1 MRLSAGG
8 GFLAALVGLL
18 GCARM
23 EPPPGG
29 PPDRAPPH
37 LLTVSPDSGA
47 VLPKFGGAVEFRF
60 DEVISEGGVASQGLG
75 TGDLER
81 LVLLSPST
89 RVPKVRWRRNR
100 LTVAPA
106 EGWKPNRIYR
116 VELLP
121 GITDLRRNRS
131 DTGAVLTFSTGAA
144 APTTTLTG
152 VVVDWTTRRPAIAA
166 LVEAVLLPDS
176 LPYRTLA
183 DSSGKFKFGPLP
195 QGDYIVYGILDQNR
209 DLQRGNREAYD
220 SAKIAAAA
228 TDAGEL
234 WAFVHDTTPVRIDTV
249 AAIDSVSASIRLSQM
264 LDPKQALSA
273 AAVRLRHLPDSS
285 AVAVTSL
292 LPQALDDSLYRRAAP
307 DTARR
312 DTVVTP
318 PPPAPRPGPAPV
330 AVRPELT
337 SRPPLFDQLIMRV
350 AAPWKPGDRFAVEIR
365 GLRNVT
371 GTIADV
377 RGILII
383 PEPKPALADSL
394 KKLPFPIPVPRK
406 PKP

>member
-1 MRLSAGG
+1 MRLSASG
-8 GFLAALVGLL
+8 GFLAALGLL
-18 GCARM
+18 SGCARM

-47 VLPKFGGAVEFRF
+47 VLPKFHGAVEFRF
-60 DEVISEGGVASQGLG
+60 DEVISEGGVANQGLG

-89 RVPKVRWRRNR
+89 RVPKVRWRRDR
-100 LTVAPA
+100 VTVAPA

-116 VELLP
+116 IELLP

-131 DTGAVLTFSTGAA
+131 DTGAVLTFSTGAST
-144 APTTTLTG
+144 PTTVLTG
-152 VVVDWTTRRPAIAA
+152 VVVDWTTRRPAVAA

-183 DSSGKFKFGPLP
+183 DSNGKFKFGPLP
-195 QGDYIVYGILDQNR
+195 SGDYIVYGILDQNR
-209 DLQRGNREAYD
+209 DLRRGNREAYD
-220 SAKIAAAA
+220 SIRVAAAA

-234 WAFVHDTTPVRIDTV
+234 WAFVHDTTPVRIDTI
-249 AAIDSVSASIRLSQM
+249 AASDSVSALIRFSQM
-264 LDPKQALSA
+264 LDPKQSLA
-273 AAVRLRHLPDSS
+273 AAAIRLRHLPDSAVV
-285 AVAVTSL
+285 AVASL
-292 LPQALDDSLYRRAAP
+292 LPQALDDSLYRRAVP
-307 DTARR
+307 DTAHR

-318 PPPAPRPGPAPV
+318 RPRPSPAPV
-330 AVRPELT
+330 VARPELT
-337 SRPPLFDQLIMRV
+337 SRPQLFDQLVVRV
-350 AAPWKPGDRFAVEIR
+350 ATPWKPGDRFAVEIP

-371 GTIADV
+371 GTAADV
-377 RGILII
+377 RGVLIV
-383 PEPKPALADSL
+383 PVPKPALGDSL
-394 KKLPFPIPVPRK
+394 KKPPFPIPIPRK